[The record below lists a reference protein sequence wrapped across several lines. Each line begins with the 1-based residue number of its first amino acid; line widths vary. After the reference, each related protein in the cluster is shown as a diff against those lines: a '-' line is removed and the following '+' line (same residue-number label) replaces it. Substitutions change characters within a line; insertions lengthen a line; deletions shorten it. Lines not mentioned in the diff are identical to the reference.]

1 MATVDRAFTR
11 VRTLFGTLRFF
22 RHGWG
27 NSSSPHHSWLSSI
40 HSGTLPPATAPH
52 ITWTNLPFDLSL
64 GTFRSPCAPF
74 LPQASATARVLYVSA
89 PATLDGPA
97 PVVLHLPATGDHGFL
112 RRLACYA
119 VWLRRR
125 GVASVILQGPFYGQ
139 RRPAGQRGALLDC
152 VHQLPD
158 LGRATVEEGVA
169 LLKYF
174 RDRGF
179 ERQAV
184 AGVSQGG
191 LHAAMVATLC
201 EGSVP
206 VVMAFAP
213 HSAAPVFTNGVLAD
227 AVDWDAL
234 CDGWNDEGEVRE
246 RLRQV
251 LDVSDI
257 RNFPVREDAGR
268 HVLLF
273 ATDDR

>member
-1 MATVDRAFTR
+1 MATVDRVFTR

-27 NSSSPHHSWLSSI
+27 HSSSSHNTWLSSVR
-40 HSGTLPPATAPH
+40 SGTLPSATAPH

-64 GTFRSPCAPF
+64 GTFHSPSASF
-74 LPQASATARVLYVSA
+74 LPHASTTARVLYV
-89 PATLDGPA
+89 PALVPHDGPA

-112 RRLACYA
+112 RRFASYA

-125 GVASVILQGPFYGQ
+125 GVASVILEGPFYGN
-139 RRPAGQRGALLDC
+139 RRPAGQRGALLDY

-158 LGRATVEEGVA
+158 LGRATIEEGVA
-169 LLKYF
+169 LLKYL

-184 AGVSQGG
+184 VGVSQGG

-213 HSAAPVFTNGVLAD
+213 HSAAPVFTKGVLAD
-227 AVDWDAL
+227 AVDWHAL
-234 CDGWNDEGEVRE
+234 CDGWSDEGEVRE

-257 RNFPVREDAGR
+257 RHFPVRKDAGR

-273 ATDDR
+273 ARDDG